1 MRLSIVHHTTYEYD
15 TALRYG
21 VQYLRLTPFGNVSQR
36 VMRWHINAP
45 GPLTAWIDAFGNQ
58 CNTLVLDRPTH
69 RIDIMAAG
77 QVETTEADGV
87 LPDEEGSPPVEI
99 YLRQTALTKVDMPV
113 ADFAEPF
120 RSAIQADRL
129 DGLHALATAIRDAVE
144 YRDGETE
151 IQTPASEVLV
161 QGSGVCQ
168 DHAHVFIACCR
179 HLGVPARYV
188 SGYLFA
194 GEQDEAFVASHAW
207 AAAWAP
213 PLGWVSFDVANR
225 TCGTQCHVGVALGLD
240 YHGASPIR
248 GIREGGEAREGLSVA
263 VKVAQAQ
270 RSYQQ

>member
-15 TALRYG
+15 AALRYG
-21 VQYLRLTPFGNVSQR
+21 LQYLRLTPFGNISQR

-45 GPLTAWIDAFGNQ
+45 GRLTPWVDAFGNQ

-77 QVETTEADGV
+77 QVETTETNGV

-99 YLRQTALTKVDMPV
+99 FLRQTALTRVDGPI

-120 RSAIQADRL
+120 RGAVRADCL
-129 DGLHALATAIRDAVE
+129 DGLHALAAAVRDAVE
-144 YRDGETE
+144 YRGGETE
-151 IQTPASEVLV
+151 IQTPAGEVLV

-188 SGYLFA
+188 SGYLYA
-194 GEQDEAFVASHAW
+194 GEQDEPFVASHAW

-213 PLGWVSFDVANR
+213 LLGWVSFDVANR
-225 TCGTQCHVGVALGLD
+225 TCGTECHVGVALGLD

-270 RSYQQ
+270 RGMQQ